1 VAGHPPAPLDRPRP
15 DAGAPDPQAEPTRA
29 VGAYLLAAAASAVAW
44 LLSYPLEPYVD
55 RGDFPL
61 FLGAVTLSAWY
72 GGLGPGLLTTAVGA
86 IVGVTALVS
95 SGASATA
102 LSSSV
107 VTRLGV
113 FTLEALVICVVS
125 GALRRAE
132 TRAQTLAASEQ
143 SARRALEA
151 AAHQVRAVQRV
162 TDTALTH
169 LRLDDLLPEL
179 LGRVREALA
188 ADTVVILLLNDEG
201 TELAVRAAHGLEEEV
216 RLDMRIPFGRGIAGT
231 IAARGVTMVIDD
243 VSAVE
248 VVSPVLR
255 AKGLRTMLG
264 TPLVLDGR
272 GIGVVHVGSLSPRR
286 FNPDEARL
294 LELVADRIA
303 TAIGRA
309 RLFGAEQRARH
320 DAETAERRF
329 RLLVDGVR
337 DYAFYM
343 LDRNGRVESW
353 NAGAERLVGYAAEEV
368 VGRHLSFFDLPDE
381 IRQGGPAHILE
392 RAAAE
397 GRAVGEGWSRRK
409 DGSRFR
415 AEVLVTA
422 LRNREGRLV
431 GYSVVTHDVTERRR
445 HAEVRARLLDQVI
458 SAREEEQRRIARELH
473 DETGQAL
480 TSLLV
485 GLRTLEG
492 APSLAAAQE
501 QVAELRRVTARTL
514 DEVHRLARGLRP
526 AVLDELGLVP
536 AVDQLA
542 LDYVQARGVPVD
554 VSAVGFGPERIPPA
568 VETTVYRVVQE
579 ALTNT
584 AKHAGARTASVV
596 LQQRRDVVQ
605 AIVSDDG
612 CGFDVETALRAPAA
626 WTHLGLH
633 GMRERAALLGGTV
646 TIEST
651 PGEGT
656 TIYVRIPVMGAT
668 DGTDPDPPRG

>member
-61 FLGAVTLSAWY
+61 FLGAVMLSAWY

-86 IVGVTALVS
+86 VVGVTALV
-95 SGASATA
+95 GAGVSETP
-102 LSSSV
+102 LSSAV

-113 FTLEALVICVVS
+113 FTLEALVICAVS
-125 GALRRAE
+125 EALRRAE
-132 TRAQTLAASEQ
+132 MRAQTLAASEQ

-188 ADTVVILLLNDEG
+188 ADTVVILLLNEEG

-216 RLDMRIPFGRGIAGT
+216 KLDMRIPYGRGIAGT

-248 VVSPVLR
+248 IVSPVLQ
-255 AKGLRTMLG
+255 AKGLRTLLG

-286 FNPDEARL
+286 FMPDEARL

>member
-1 VAGHPPAPLDRPRP
+1 MEEAGSTAPDRP
-15 DAGAPDPQAEPTRA
+15 TRLRTTQ
-29 VGAYLLAAAASAVAW
+29 AYLLAAAASLVAL

-61 FLGAVTLSAWY
+61 FLGAVMLSAWY
-72 GGLGPGLLTTAVGA
+72 GGLGPGLLTTIVGA
-86 IVGVTALVS
+86 VVGVTALV
-95 SGASATA
+95 GAGVSHTP
-102 LSSSV
+102 LSSAV

-113 FTLEALVICVVS
+113 FTLEALVICLVS
-125 GALRRAE
+125 GALRQAR
-132 TRAQTLAASEQ
+132 TRAQSLASNEQ
-143 SARRALEA
+143 GARVALEA
-151 AAHQVRAVQRV
+151 AAHKIQAVQRV

-169 LRLDDLLPEL
+169 LRLDDLLREL

-231 IAARGVTMVIDD
+231 IAARGVTMVIED

-272 GIGVVHVGSLSPRR
+272 GIGVLHVGSLSPRR
-286 FNPDEARL
+286 FTPDDARL

-309 RLFGAEQRARH
+309 RLFGAEQKARH
-320 DAETAERRF
+320 DAETAEARF
-329 RLLVDGVR
+329 RLLVDGVH

-343 LDRNGRVESW
+343 LDRAGRVESW
-353 NAGAERLVGYAAEEV
+353 NAGAERLLGYGADEV
-368 VGRHLSFFDLPDE
+368 VGRHVSMFYVPE
-381 IRQGGPAHILE
+381 AARQGMPGRTLE

-397 GRAVGEGWSRRK
+397 GRAIEEGWSQRK
-409 DGSRFR
+409 DGSRFW

-422 LRNREGRLV
+422 LRNREGRLA
-431 GYSVVTHDVTERRR
+431 GYSVLTHDVTERRR
-445 HAEVRARLLDQVI
+445 HAEVRARLLEQVI
-458 SAREEEQRRIARELH
+458 TAQEEEQRRIARELH
-473 DETGQAL
+473 DETGQSL

-485 GLRTLEG
+485 GLRTLEA
-492 APSLAAAQE
+492 APDLAAAHE
-501 QVAELRRVTARTL
+501 QVAEMRRVTARTL

-536 AVDQLA
+536 AVEQLA
-542 LDYVQARGVPVD
+542 LEFMQGRGVAVD
-554 VSAVGFGPERIPPA
+554 VSAVGFGPERLPPA
-568 VETTVYRVVQE
+568 LETTVYRVVQE

-584 AKHAGARTASVV
+584 AKHGGARTVSIV
-596 LQQRRDVVQ
+596 LQQRGQVVQ

-612 CGFDVETALRAPAA
+612 CGFDVEATLRTPAPRA
-626 WTHLGLH
+626 HLGLH
-633 GMRERAALLGGTV
+633 GMRERAALVGGTV

-651 PGEGT
+651 HGEGT
-656 TIYVRIPVMGAT
+656 TIYVRVPVSGGV
-668 DGTDPDPPRG
+668 DGPDPDPTR

>member
-1 VAGHPPAPLDRPRP
+1 
-15 DAGAPDPQAEPTRA
+15 
-29 VGAYLLAAAASAVAW
+29 VGAV
-44 LLSYPLEPYVD
+44 
-55 RGDFPL
+55 
-61 FLGAVTLSAWY
+61 
-72 GGLGPGLLTTAVGA
+72 
-86 IVGVTALVS
+86 VGVTALV
-95 SGASATA
+95 GAGVSETP
-102 LSSSV
+102 LSSAV

-113 FTLEALVICVVS
+113 FTLEALVICAVS
-125 GALRRAE
+125 EALRRAE
-132 TRAQTLAASEQ
+132 MRAQTLAASEQ

-188 ADTVVILLLNDEG
+188 ADTVVILLLNEEG

-216 RLDMRIPFGRGIAGT
+216 KLDMRIPYGRGIAGT

-248 VVSPVLR
+248 IVSPVLQ
-255 AKGLRTMLG
+255 AKGLRTLLG

-286 FNPDEARL
+286 FMPDEARL

-343 LDRNGRVESW
+343 LDRKGRVESW

-368 VGRHLSFFDLPDE
+368 VGRHLSFFDPPDE
-381 IRQGGPAHILE
+381 TRQGGPAHILE

>member
-1 VAGHPPAPLDRPRP
+1 MRAIRGYLVA
-15 DAGAPDPQAEPTRA
+15 AG
-29 VGAYLLAAAASAVAW
+29 ASAVAW

-61 FLGAVTLSAWY
+61 FLGAVMLSAWY
-72 GGLGPGLLTTAVGA
+72 GGLGPGLLTTVVGA
-86 IVGVTALVS
+86 VVGVTALTG
-95 SGASATA
+95 SGVVGAPLSAA
-102 LSSSV
+102 MM
-107 VTRLGV
+107 TRLGV
-113 FTLEALVICVVS
+113 FVLEALVICVVS
-125 GALRRAE
+125 GALRRTDE
-132 TRAQTLAASEQ
+132 RARALAGSEQ
-143 SARRALEA
+143 SARLALEA

-169 LRLDDLLPEL
+169 LRLDDLLREL

-188 ADTVVILLLNDEG
+188 ADTVVILLLSDEG
-201 TELAVRAAHGLEEEV
+201 TELAVRAAHGLEDEV
-216 RLDMRIPFGRGIAGT
+216 KADVRIPFGRGIAGR
-231 IAARGVTMVIDD
+231 IAARSAPMVIDD
-243 VSAVE
+243 VSTAE
-248 VVSPVLR
+248 VVSPILQ
-255 AKGLRTMLG
+255 AKGLRTLLG

-272 GIGVVHVGSLSPRR
+272 GIGVIHVGSLSPRR
-286 FNPDEARL
+286 FTADDTRL
-294 LELVADRIA
+294 LQLVADRIA

-309 RLFGAEQRARH
+309 RLFEAEQHARR

-343 LDRNGRVESW
+343 LDRAGRVESW
-353 NAGAERLVGYAAEEV
+353 NAGAERLAGYAPEEV
-368 VGRHLSFFDLPDE
+368 IGHHVALFYVPEES
-381 IRQGGPAHILE
+381 RQGRPARTLE

-397 GRAVGEGWSRRK
+397 GRAVEEGWRRRK
-409 DGSRFR
+409 DGGRFW

-422 LRNREGRLV
+422 LRDPEGRLV

-445 HAEVRARLLDQVI
+445 HAEVRARLLEQVT
-458 SAREEEQRRIARELH
+458 AAQEEEQRRLARELH
-473 DETGQAL
+473 DETGQSL

-492 APSLAAAQE
+492 APNLAAARE
-501 QVAELRRVTARTL
+501 QVAELRETTARIL

-536 AVDQLA
+536 AVEQLA
-542 LDYVQARGVPVD
+542 LDHTQAHGVGVD
-554 VSAVGFGPERIPPA
+554 VSAVGFDSERLPPA
-568 VETTVYRVVQE
+568 VETAVYRVVQE

-584 AKHAGARTASVV
+584 AKHSGAHTANVV
-596 LQQRRDVVQ
+596 LQRRREVVQ

-612 CGFDVETALRAPAA
+612 CGFDAEASLRTPAA
-626 WTHLGLH
+626 WAHLGLH

-656 TIYVRIPVMGAT
+656 TIYVRVPVSGGT
-668 DGTDPDPPRG
+668 DGKDPDPPRG

>member
-1 VAGHPPAPLDRPRP
+1 MRTAR
-15 DAGAPDPQAEPTRA
+15 E
-29 VGAYLLAAAASAVAW
+29 YLLAAAASALAW
-44 LLSYPLEPYVD
+44 LLSYPLGPYVD

-61 FLGAVTLSAWY
+61 FLAAVMLSAWY
-72 GGLGPGLLTTAVGA
+72 GGLGPGLLTTVLGA
-86 IVGVTALVS
+86 IVGVTALVGLGVS
-95 SGASATA
+95 DTPLSA
-102 LSSSV
+102 SV

-113 FTLEALVICVVS
+113 FTLEALVICFVS

-132 TRAQTLAASEQ
+132 TRAQTLVASEQ
-143 SARRALEA
+143 GARLALEA
-151 AAHQVRAVQRV
+151 AAHQVQAVQRV
-162 TDTALTH
+162 TDTALTY
-169 LRLDDLLPEL
+169 LRLDDLLREL

-201 TELAVRAAHGLEEEV
+201 TELAVRAAHGLEDEV
-216 RLDMRIPFGRGIAGT
+216 KHNVRIPFGRGIAGR
-231 IAARGVTMVIDD
+231 IAALGAPMVIDD
-243 VSAVE
+243 VSTVE
-248 VVSPVLR
+248 VVSPILR
-255 AKGLRTMLG
+255 AKGLRALLG
-264 TPLVLDGR
+264 TPLVVDGR
-272 GIGVVHVGSLSPRR
+272 GIGVIHVGSLSPRR
-286 FNPDEARL
+286 FTADDTRL
-294 LELVADRIA
+294 LQLVADRIA
-303 TAIGRA
+303 TAIDRS
-309 RLFGAEQRARH
+309 RLFEAERRARH

-343 LDRNGRVESW
+343 LDRAGRVESW
-353 NAGAERLVGYAAEEV
+353 NAGAERLAGYAAEEI
-368 VGRHLSFFDLPDE
+368 VGQHVAVFSGLE
-381 IRQGGPAHILE
+381 EARQGRPARLLE

-397 GRAVGEGWSRRK
+397 GRAVEEGWSRRK
-409 DGSRFR
+409 DGSRFW
-415 AEVLVTA
+415 AEVLITA
-422 LRNREGRLV
+422 LRDPDGRLV
-431 GYSVVTHDVTERRR
+431 GYSVLTHDATERRR
-445 HAEVRARLLDQVI
+445 HAEVRDRLLEQVT
-458 SAREEEQRRIARELH
+458 AAQEEEQRRLARELH
-473 DETGQAL
+473 DETGQSL

-492 APSLAAAQE
+492 APSLAAARE
-501 QVAELRRVTARTL
+501 QVAELRQMTARIL

-536 AVDQLA
+536 AVEQLA
-542 LDYVQARGVPVD
+542 LDHTQAHGVGID
-554 VSAVGFGPERIPPA
+554 VSAVGFGPERLPPA

-596 LQQRRDVVQ
+596 LQQRREVVQ

-612 CGFDVETALRAPAA
+612 CGFDVETTLRTPAA
-626 WTHLGLH
+626 WAHLGLH

-656 TIYVRIPVMGAT
+656 TIYVRVPASGGT

>member
-1 VAGHPPAPLDRPRP
+1 MGPDRTDER
-15 DAGAPDPQAEPTRA
+15 RR
-29 VGAYLLAAAASAVAW
+29 VLGAYLLAAAASAFAW
-44 LLSYPLEPYVD
+44 LLSFPLEPYVD

-61 FLGAVTLSAWY
+61 FLGAVMLSAWY

-86 IVGVTALVS
+86 VVGVTALVG
-95 SGASATA
+95 SGVSETP
-102 LSSSV
+102 LSSAV

-132 TRAQTLAASEQ
+132 THAQTLAASEQ

-179 LGRVREALA
+179 LGRVREALS
-188 ADTVVILLLNDEG
+188 ADTVVILLLNEEG

-216 RLDMRIPFGRGIAGT
+216 KLNMRIPFGRGIAGT

-243 VSAVE
+243 VSVA
-248 VVSPVLR
+248 VSPVLR
-255 AKGLRTMLG
+255 AKGLRTLLG

-272 GIGVVHVGSLSPRR
+272 GIGVLHVGSLSPRR
-286 FNPDEARL
+286 FTSDDARL
-294 LELVADRIA
+294 LVLVADRIA

-320 DAETAERRF
+320 DAETAEGRF

-343 LDRNGRVESW
+343 LDRAGRVESW
-353 NAGAERLVGYAAEEV
+353 NAGAERLAGYTADEV
-368 VGRHLSFFDLPDE
+368 VGRHVSLFRVPEETQQSG
-381 IRQGGPAHILE
+381 RVRILE

-397 GRAVGEGWSRRK
+397 GQAAEEGWSRRK

-422 LRNREGRLV
+422 LRNRDGLLV

-445 HAEVRARLLDQVI
+445 HAEVRARLLEQVI
-458 SAREEEQRRIARELH
+458 TAQEEEQRRIARELH
-473 DETGQAL
+473 DETGQSL

-492 APSLAAAQE
+492 APTLSEAQE

-514 DEVHRLARGLRP
+514 DEVRRLARGLRP

-536 AVDQLA
+536 AVEQLA
-542 LDYVQARGVPVD
+542 LDYAQARGVPVE
-554 VSAVGFGPERIPPA
+554 VSAVGFGAARLPPA
-568 VETTVYRVVQE
+568 VETAVYRVVQE

-584 AKHAGARTASVV
+584 AKHAGARAASVV

-612 CGFDVETALRAPAA
+612 CGFDVEASLRTPAA
-626 WTHLGLH
+626 WAHLGLH

-656 TIYVRIPVMGAT
+656 TIYARIPTAGAT